1 MKKWGIIFI
10 LALGIAIAVANKI
23 PLIHQD
29 IDAPEE
35 SYDPI
40 ISQVAAVPTARPET
54 MSNVQQKKIA
64 PDQVY
69 QGNLLLVNAKYSLQ
83 ENAEQQDI
91 VQLSMYPD
99 LVEGY
104 ALFDRTIRISKH
116 VAYQLK
122 KMIADAREDGVD
134 HFLLSSGYRDFNEQK
149 KLFKDMGAS
158 YALPAGSSEHNLGLS
173 VDMGSTQMKMEDAPE
188 GKWLAKHA
196 AEYGFILRYP
206 KNKVDVTGIEFEPW
220 HFRYVGLPHSL
231 IMQKNDWV
239 LEEYLDEL
247 QVKKQLTF
255 VLKGKKYQINHYP
268 YSRDLKI
275 PIPEDREVEV
285 SGDNRGGV
293 IVTLGSP
300 IPDKS

>member
-10 LALGIAIAVANKI
+10 LALGVAIAIANKI

-35 SYDPI
+35 SYDSQ

-54 MSNVQQKKIA
+54 MSNMQQKKIT

-69 QGNLLLVNAKYSLQ
+69 QGNLLLVNAEYSLQ

-91 VQLSMYPD
+91 VQLSMHPD

-104 ALFDRTIRISKH
+104 ALFDRTIRISKN
-116 VAYQLK
+116 VAYQLN
-122 KMIADAREDGVD
+122 KMITAASEDGVN
-134 HFLLSSGYRDFNEQK
+134 HFLLSSGYRDLDEQK
-149 KLFKDMGAS
+149 KLYKDMGAS

-173 VDMGSTQMKMEDAPE
+173 VDMGSTQKKMEDAPE
-188 GKWLAKHA
+188 GKWLAKHS

-231 IMQKNDWV
+231 IMQKNEWV

-247 QVKKQLTF
+247 QAKKQITF
-255 VLKGKKYQINHYP
+255 ELKGKKYQINYYP
-268 YSRDLKI
+268 YSRNLTVPVPK
-275 PIPEDREVEV
+275 DREYEV

-293 IVTLGSP
+293 IVTIGQSN
-300 IPDKS
+300 S